1 MRIDRML
8 AITVMLLNRDRISA
22 RELADKFEVSI
33 RTVYR
38 DIEAINMAGIPIISY
53 TGSSG
58 GFGIMENYKID
69 RQLLTLSDMLAILTA
84 LKGINTSL
92 EDKELDSAIE
102 KISSL
107 VPKEKS
113 EEMKLHFEKMV
124 IDILPWGYTDKQ
136 KDKVKIIQNAISDN
150 FLINITYTS
159 LKEERLKRTI
169 EPMTLIM
176 KGYSWY
182 LFAFCRERNDYRFF
196 RVSRIKSLNILEQK
210 FKRRE
215 ASYTSYNIDDNPAT
229 KIANL
234 VLKFSSKIRVKVEDY
249 FNEEQLEFLKN
260 GDIIVRIS
268 WPEDEW
274 VYSFILSYGEYIEVL
289 EPPHIKKI
297 LREKAKKILQKY
309 T

>member
-1 MRIDRML
+1 
-8 AITVMLLNRDRISA
+8 
-22 RELADKFEVSI
+22 
-33 RTVYR
+33 
-38 DIEAINMAGIPIISY
+38 
-53 TGSSG
+53 
-58 GFGIMENYKID
+58 
-69 RQLLTLSDMLAILTA
+69 MLAILTA

-136 KDKVKIIQNAISDN
+136 KDKVKIIQNAIADN
-150 FLINITYTS
+150 LLLNISYSS
-159 LKEERLKRTI
+159 LKGEKLKRII

-182 LFAFCRERNDYRFF
+182 LFAFCRKRNDYRFF
-196 RVSRIKSLNILEQK
+196 RVSRIKTLKILEQK

-215 ASYTSYNIDDNPAT
+215 ASYTSYNIDDNPAAKT
-229 KIANL
+229 ANL

-249 FNEEQLEFLKN
+249 FDEEQLEFLKN
-260 GDIIVRIS
+260 GDIVVRIS

-274 VYSFILSYGEYIEVL
+274 VYSFILSYGEFIEVL

-297 LREKAKKILQKY
+297 IQEKAKKILQKY
-309 T
+309 I

>member
-1 MRIDRML
+1 ML

-53 TGSSG
+53 SGSSG

-69 RQLLTLSDMLAILTA
+69 RQLLTLNDMLAMLTA

-92 EDKELDSAIE
+92 EDKKLDSAIE

-124 IDILPWGYTDKQ
+124 IDILPWGYVDKH
-136 KDKVKIIQNAISDN
+136 KDKLKSIQNAIANN
-150 FLINITYTS
+150 FLVNIEYSS
-159 LKEERLKRTI
+159 LKGERIERTI
-169 EPMTLIM
+169 EPMTLIL

-182 LFAFCRERNDYRFF
+182 LFAFCRKRNDYRFF
-196 RVSRIKSLNILEQK
+196 RVSRIKTLKILEQK

-215 ASYTSYNIDDNPAT
+215 ESYTSYNIDDNPAAKT
-229 KIANL
+229 ANL

-249 FNEEQLEFLKN
+249 FNEERIEVLKN
-260 GDIIVRIS
+260 GDILVRVS
-268 WPEDEW
+268 FPEDEW
-274 VYSFILSYGEYIEVL
+274 VYSFILSYGEYVEVL

-297 LREKAKKILQKY
+297 IQEKAKKILQKY
-309 T
+309 I